1 MEKKK
6 KSRDK
11 KSRKRKK
18 VVAFPATDKHSDKSY
33 CPAVTH
39 LDGAEGSK
47 VKPLKAAISSPNQ
60 VPAKQDGLQE
70 VRPAPEC
77 LQDGPRP
84 QKQELEEINIA
95 FEGEPR
101 RPIFI
106 CKDLPAEQRGPL
118 IELIKKYSDVF
129 AWTYEEMPGLDKDVT
144 MHRLNVI
151 PLARPVKQG
160 VRFYKPEVELN
171 IKDEVVKLLGAGF
184 IKPIQHPTWLSSIVP
199 VIKKNG
205 QIRVCVDF
213 RDLNKSCPKDEF
225 PLPNID
231 TLIDSAAGHHMFSF
245 MDGFSGYNQ
254 IKMAPEDAPKTA
266 FRTPIGNFFY
276 TVMPFGLKNAGAT
289 YQRAM
294 TAIFHDMLHK
304 SLECYID
311 DLVVKSK
318 EETSHLKDLQ
328 RVFERCKKYR
338 LRMNPLKCAFG
349 VTAGKFLGCIV
360 HRHGIDPD
368 PAKVAAIKNMPRPT
382 SLDELRTFLGR
393 ASYLRRFIPAMA
405 EITQPFNSLLKKD
418 VRFIWNEEHQQA
430 FEGVKSALTSP
441 LSMTPPQPAR
451 PLLLYITSTPK
462 SVGALLA
469 QEIDGL
475 ERPVYYISRVIQ
487 GAEVRYF
494 PIERHCLA
502 LVFAAKKLRHY
513 LLSYP
518 IHLMTRSDPI
528 RFLLTRPALSGRPA
542 RWLLSLAEYDITCK
556 APKAIK
562 SQALADLLAHFPS
575 GEHEPP
581 SDELPGDEFQA
592 AEVNTEGE
600 WSLSFD
606 GSSTSKGGGAG
617 IVLVSPNQ
625 TEVNLS
631 YKLDF
636 KCSNNEAEYEAL
648 ILGLM
653 AALDLGVS
661 LLCIKGDSN
670 LVVKQ
675 TNGDYAIKEP
685 PLASYRTIV
694 QRLTDKFDR
703 VRIEHAPRS
712 NNRHPDAFATLASK
726 VEFAEESTKI
736 EVLKRSMPCS
746 VTTIFPEK
754 EPADWRAPIIN
765 ELRAPSGKL
774 PLCEIKHFTI
784 YQGVLYYRGPG
795 GLLAR
800 CIDLVEAKS
809 KLEGVHDRSCG
820 TGDASLYRRLQRQGY
835 YWPTMAKETN
845 ELQGKCTKC
854 QEFPPKAECNFAE
867 ITSDW
872 RQVYIDYLKEASL
885 LPDRS
890 AAAIIKKRA
899 SKFFLQEGQLFRHG
913 FDGKPLRCL
922 SGAEIHKVLELA
934 HGPEHQG
941 GAKLFQH
948 LLHIGYYWPTMEA
961 DAKIYAKRCKP
972 CQLHG
977 NLIHAPATD
986 LHSSSSP
993 WPFHTWAMDLIGPI
1007 SPPSKG
1013 HIWIVAATETY
1024 TKWVEAIPLKKAT
1037 GAAVSNFIREFII
1050 CRFGIPRVILSD
1062 NGTPFVNCQVG
1073 KLLVSYDI
1081 THHKS
1086 TPYYPQGNGQA
1097 EATNKTLLRILSRTL
1112 KDYQRDWAHML
1123 PMALWAYRTSKRR
1136 PTQMTPFSLVYG
1148 TEAILPV
1155 KITIPSARMALRS
1168 GISPYSRPSELEV
1181 LDERR
1186 DKAQTNLRVYQS
1198 RIAKAY
1204 DTLVRPRQFQEG
1216 DLVLRAAPHVM
1227 RGTSTHKFTPK
1238 WQGPF
1243 IVREVNEN
1251 GYYRIS
1257 EPDSQTLLS
1266 PINAKWLKAYYP

>member
-1 MEKKK
+1 MTVRGVGKCYQCRPPASDVAIVHRELSGEDHCCYTLSALAQRSPMEKKK

-18 VVAFPATDKHSDKSY
+18 VVAFPVTDKHSDKSH

-47 VKPLKAAISSPNQ
+47 VKPLKTAISSPNQ

-95 FEGEPR
+95 SEGEPR

-118 IELIKKYSDVF
+118 IELIRKYSDVF

-151 PLARPVKQG
+151 SLARPVKQG

-254 IKMAPEDAPKTA
+254 IKMAPKDAPKTA

-294 TAIFHDMLHK
+294 TTIFHDMLHK

-328 RVFERCKKYR
+328 RVFERCKKYK
-338 LRMNPLKCAFG
+338 LRMDPLKCAFG

-368 PAKVAAIKNMPRPT
+368 PAKVATIKNMPRPT

-430 FEGVKSALTSP
+430 FEGVKSTLTSP

-487 GAEVRYF
+487 GAEVRYS

-575 GEHEPP
+575 GEHESP

-592 AEVNTEGE
+592 AEVNIEGE

-606 GSSTSKGGGAG
+606 GSFTSKGGGAG
-617 IVLVSPNQ
+617 IVLISSNQ

-685 PLASYRTIV
+685 PLGSYRTIV
-694 QRLTDKFDR
+694 QRLTDKFNM

-712 NNRHPDAFATLASK
+712 NNRHPDALATLASK

-754 EPADWRAPIIN
+754 EPADWRAPIIEVLISSN
-765 ELRAPSGKL
+765 QTEVNLSYKLDFKCSNNEAEYKALILVLMAALDLGVSLLCIKGDSNLVVKQTNGDYAIKEPPLASYRTIVQRLTDKFDMVRIEHAPRSNNRHPDALATLASKVEFAEESTKIEVLKRSMPCSVTTIFPEKEPADWRAPIIDELRAPSGD
-774 PLCEIKHFTI
+774 
-784 YQGVLYYRGPG
+784 V
-795 GLLAR
+795 
-800 CIDLVEAKS
+800 
-809 KLEGVHDRSCG
+809 
-820 TGDASLYRRLQRQGY
+820 SLYRKLQRQGY
-835 YWPTMAKETN
+835 YWPTMAKEAN
-845 ELQGKCTKC
+845 DLQGKCTKC
-854 QEFPPKAECNFAE
+854 QEFAPKAECNFAE

-885 LPDRS
+885 PPDRS

-934 HGPEHQG
+934 HGSEHQG

-961 DAKIYAKRCKP
+961 DAKIYAKCCKP

-1024 TKWVEAIPLKKAT
+1024 TKWV
-1037 GAAVSNFIREFII
+1037 
-1050 CRFGIPRVILSD
+1050 GIL
-1062 NGTPFVNCQVG
+1062 
-1073 KLLVSYDI
+1073 
-1081 THHKS
+1081 
-1086 TPYYPQGNGQA
+1086 
-1097 EATNKTLLRILSRTL
+1097 
-1112 KDYQRDWAHML
+1112 
-1123 PMALWAYRTSKRR
+1123 
-1136 PTQMTPFSLVYG
+1136 
-1148 TEAILPV
+1148 
-1155 KITIPSARMALRS
+1155 
-1168 GISPYSRPSELEV
+1168 
-1181 LDERR
+1181 
-1186 DKAQTNLRVYQS
+1186 
-1198 RIAKAY
+1198 
-1204 DTLVRPRQFQEG
+1204 
-1216 DLVLRAAPHVM
+1216 
-1227 RGTSTHKFTPK
+1227 
-1238 WQGPF
+1238 
-1243 IVREVNEN
+1243 
-1251 GYYRIS
+1251 
-1257 EPDSQTLLS
+1257 
-1266 PINAKWLKAYYP
+1266 